1 LTRPDDDRIL
11 QRVGGEPVL
20 WFGAQRALLLQ
31 LAHPK
36 VAAAVDEHSA
46 FREQP
51 HRRLWSTADTM
62 LLMVWG
68 RPDEADAARAHVHG
82 IHDHIDGQLADDA
95 PPWPVGEAYTAHDP
109 TLLRWVWSTL
119 VDTMEVVY
127 ERYVAPLAPD
137 EREALYTEWVGFAV
151 AFGVPAADLP
161 ADRNAFGRAFES
173 ELEALVV
180 TPTARRVAGA
190 ILDPPVWWAPAT
202 LKRLGATVATGLLPP
217 TVRDRYGLAWT
228 PADERRLARIDDAV
242 RRTYR
247 HLPAGRVRLPD
258 AYLAGRRTVKAAAAL
273 TVRRAGRYSSP
284 VSVE

>member
-1 LTRPDDDRIL
+1 
-11 QRVGGEPVL
+11 
-20 WFGAQRALLLQ
+20 
-31 LAHPK
+31 
-36 VAAAVDEHSA
+36 
-46 FREQP
+46 
-51 HRRLWSTADTM
+51 
-62 LLMVWG
+62 
-68 RPDEADAARAHVHG
+68 VHG